1 MFKDDCI
8 KAIQNDF
15 GWTKEKAE
23 KYYNQIDEDMKQEI
37 VKGFREQ
44 AKRSFL
50 EDQGVLKMTDKEIQD
65 FISTVVLSKITDYA
79 LQTALRRVLFYN
91 KNKIDWKDFY
101 NQIAYQM
108 PELRM
113 EV

>member
-23 KYYNQIDEDMKQEI
+23 KYYNQIDYDMKKEI
-37 VKGFREQ
+37 YNGFKEQ

-50 EDQGVLKMTDKEIQD
+50 ED
-65 FISTVVLSKITDYA
+65 
-79 LQTALRRVLFYN
+79 
-91 KNKIDWKDFY
+91 
-101 NQIAYQM
+101 
-108 PELRM
+108 
-113 EV
+113 